1 MTLVKSFERKFIV
14 MFGVWHQTWITY
26 CPCHIL
32 LFRSRCEVNLQVLT
46 LTNFKSQMTCNCGVH
61 SNSLCNFLL
70 VSPSTLNWVDSNI
83 CFGWTTFNQ
92 DTCSNGSWAWENLI
106 STSYRI
112 SLSKDFYTRT
122 VHIKMQIN
130 RTIFIASHLLTIN
143 LSKSIRKD
151 STRLATVNRQS
162 FLS

>member
-14 MFGVWHQTWITY
+14 MFSIGHQTWITY

-46 LTNFKSQMTCNCGVH
+46 LTNFKSQMTCNCDVH

>member
-1 MTLVKSFERKFIV
+1 MTFVKGFKRKFIV
-14 MFGVWHQTWITY
+14 MFSIGHQTWITY